1 MAEMSVPSGTW
12 FSSISVTERNSSALV
27 IQGPPFLF
35 GLGLRSAVVGRP
47 GLGDLLVVVDGP
59 LDQAVNG
66 LLEGL
71 AEDGQ
76 LVIDPGRDAGVHRAL
91 DQAVALQRAEG
102 QGEHALAD
110 PADLAQQLA
119 EPERAALQD
128 GQDQQRPLVAHAVE
142 NLADLARD
150 LGSAD
155 VPD

>member
-47 GLGDLLVVVDGP
+47 GVGDLLVVVDRP
-59 LDQAVNG
+59 LDQAVDG

-76 LVIDPGRDAGVHRAL
+76 LVIDSGWDDGVHRAL
-91 DQAVALQRAEG
+91 DEPVALQLAEG

-110 PADLAQQLA
+110 PVDLAEQLA
-119 EPERAALQD
+119 ETQRAALQH
-128 GQDQQRPLVAHAVE
+128 GQDQQRPLVADPVE
-142 NLADLARD
+142 DLADFAGD

-155 VPD
+155 VP